1 MVECESCVG
10 LAVQSSRRWGKAN
23 RSPEYVVPGPVP
35 PKADTIAPQP
45 QPDRDRPGH
54 KDRTGDPD
62 APGELLP
69 TTPLSNVSPIASYLR
84 RAAAAAVPRRRTKAK
99 VRYGP
104 LLPILAYS
112 ATPTGPCTP
121 DDFRVSADDPQCLVL
136 AQGVAPANRSLVAG
150 TEGLQGTGH
159 RLGQVVHFPHAGG
172 RIGDGRGRRTS
183 TGRSDHPRQRLAQAT
198 VVVAAR
204 NLTSVGLGRGER
216 GQAGDAQ
223 QQDAE

>member
-1 MVECESCVG
+1 
-10 LAVQSSRRWGKAN
+10 RRWGKAN
-23 RSPEYVVPGPVP
+23 RSPEYVVPGPLP

-136 AQGVAPANRSLVAG
+136 AQGVGPRRTAARLRAQKDCRAPDIGLDRSYTSRTPVVGLVMVAVAG
-150 TEGLQGTGH
+150 RPRAAAIILGSDWH
-159 RLGQVVHFPHAGG
+159 RQL
-172 RIGDGRGRRTS
+172 
-183 TGRSDHPRQRLAQAT
+183 L
-198 VVVAAR
+198 
-204 NLTSVGLGRGER
+204 
-216 GQAGDAQ
+216 
-223 QQDAE
+223 

>member
-1 MVECESCVG
+1 MIHRYT
-10 LAVQSSRRWGKAN
+10 SSPSGRRWGKAN

-54 KDRTGDPD
+54 KDRTGDLD

-136 AQGVAPANRSLVAG
+136 AQGVGVFVCLSLSDGVSFYVWIFCMILWFPCDFGSLCVCVGVYA
-150 TEGLQGTGH
+150 LQFLAF
-159 RLGQVVHFPHAGG
+159 RLHLSLPGM
-172 RIGDGRGRRTS
+172 
-183 TGRSDHPRQRLAQAT
+183 RLSS
-198 VVVAAR
+198 
-204 NLTSVGLGRGER
+204 LF
-216 GQAGDAQ
+216 
-223 QQDAE
+223 